1 MGSSAS
7 FLESLDPQAR
17 ELLLAAS
24 TPVSFMAGATLVRHG
39 DPARGAYVVREGSVE
54 AEVTLPGGE
63 KLVVA
68 KLGAGSVFGEMA
80 LIELGTCTATV
91 RATSPVD
98 GWFVSNEDFRAL
110 VSQRIPAAIHLQ
122 HAVTSILAA
131 KLAALNAQLL
141 DCATPEDGPARAAVA
156 GDPLAAAKRSRHAS
170 FHAAAFLP
178 RLPFFEHF
186 TADEVD
192 EVASAGSYVEVA
204 RGEGIF
210 AAEAMALSAFLVV
223 RGAAEVVHA
232 RGACERRVAVLGP
245 GQLVGYTAV
254 LSERAHGASAF
265 AREGALLLEIPAPA
279 FRELYFGERSVS
291 TRLRAAVQRS
301 LLASMA
307 RTNRTLT
314 RLLSQARLDES
325 TREGKAL
332 EVAFAAQLTATAD
345 VIPAQA
351 GTQR

>member
-1 MGSSAS
+1 MSPAPAS
-7 FLESLDPQAR
+7 FLDGLDAQAR

-39 DPARGAYVVREGSVE
+39 EPARGAYVLRQGTVD

-68 KLGAGSVFGEMA
+68 RLGPGGVFGEMA

-122 HAVTSILAA
+122 HAVTSIIAA

-141 DCATPEDGPARAAVA
+141 DCTTPEDRPSRAVA
-156 GDPLAAAKRSRHAS
+156 AGVDPLAGAARSRHAS

-192 EVASAGSYVEVA
+192 EVAAAGSYVELA
-204 RGEGIF
+204 RGQGIF
-210 AAEAMALSAFLVV
+210 SQGTMAASVFLVV
-223 RGAAEVVHA
+223 RGAAEIVHMS
-232 RGACERRVAVLGP
+232 GPCERRVAVLGP
-245 GQLVGYTAV
+245 GQMIGYTAV
-254 LSERAHGASAF
+254 LSERAHGAHAF
-265 AREGALLLEIPAPA
+265 AREAALLLEIPAPA
-279 FRELYFGERSVS
+279 FRELYFSERSVS

-307 RTNRTLT
+307 RTNRALT
-314 RLLSQARLDES
+314 RLLSQARLEEA

-332 EVAFAAQLTATAD
+332 EAAYAAQLTAAAD
-345 VIPAQA
+345 
-351 GTQR
+351 